1 MKNNKKNKDVTEI
14 IGSFL
19 RLLVEILILLK
30 ITGVINISWFLVFL
44 PITICF
50 ILSGILYLFY
60 IILKKM
66 ENKKSLS

>member
-19 RLLVEILILLK
+19 RLLVEILIFLK
-30 ITGVINISWFLVFL
+30 IIGVINISWFLVFL